1 MIYPTDAL
9 PQSEGLPFHERDYSP
24 GIPNDAKGENVH
36 PQKISEYRRNCVG
49 RGADFTLTED
59 SHFSSENGT
68 EINLFSSL
76 PVADLICHTRE
87 FFRVNKKESLQ

>member
-36 PQKISEYRRNCVG
+36 PQKFQSISLFW
-49 RGADFTLTED
+49 RGIGVENSHVTCRSGVERTLI
-59 SHFSSENGT
+59 SVVKKGT
-68 EINLFSSL
+68 EINLSSLL
-76 PVADLICHTRE
+76 PVADFDMSYTRI
-87 FFRVNKKESLQ
+87 FSG